1 MRPGEN
7 VTITINAQPKSYVS
21 VLAVDLGVYL
31 LDNTYD
37 LSRSDIFEE
46 LDEKTYSPIPA
57 SGYPGLVSGLITMTN
72 AHYPLGNFLGKLT
85 FQFSFDIIYCNWI
98 FSNFMKI

>member
-21 VLAVDLGVYL
+21 VMAVDLGVYL

-37 LSRSDIFEE
+37 LSTSEIFEE
-46 LDEKTYSPIPA
+46 LYEKTYSPIPA

-72 AHYPLGNFLGKLT
+72 AHHPFGDLLGKLA
-85 FQFSFDIIYCNWI
+85 F
-98 FSNFMKI
+98 